1 MAEMRDKGSAV
12 PKGIKPVAAGLAVAF
27 APYSVQQGMVLLFFD
42 PARTWAAVGASV
54 LGALVVCG
62 AVQAASWLILR
73 RICVK

>member
-1 MAEMRDKGSAV
+1 
-12 PKGIKPVAAGLAVAF
+12 
-27 APYSVQQGMVLLFFD
+27 MVLLFFD